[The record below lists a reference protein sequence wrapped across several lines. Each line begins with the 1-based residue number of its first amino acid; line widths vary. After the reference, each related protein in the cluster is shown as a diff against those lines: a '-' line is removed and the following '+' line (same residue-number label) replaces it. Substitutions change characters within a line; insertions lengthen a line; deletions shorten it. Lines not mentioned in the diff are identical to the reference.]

1 MGSPKSGEVCGKS
14 GALGKGFEDIREE
27 IIHPKKTDP
36 KLNPDNKPFEEIKK
50 DIIDESTRKR
60 IKEEI
65 SILLLELLLLEKKDG
80 TLDHQAI
87 QKLSIN
93 LAKVGV
99 ELAEISN
106 QKVALSNATR
116 SELLEKVTD
125 ILEEILLRC

>member
-1 MGSPKSGEVCGKS
+1 MCSPKSGEVCGKS
-14 GALGKGFEDIREE
+14 DALGKGFEDIREE